1 METISSNQSEQCSS
15 CSLDE
20 FRLERLMAE
29 SLEREFSEVIHR
41 ACSEIFSSEW
51 TDLSFEKAKAAC
63 VRRTLAILEK
73 KKQGEA

>member
-1 METISSNQSEQCSS
+1 MKTSNLSQTEQCSA

-51 TDLSFEKAKAAC
+51 TGLSFEKAKTAC
-63 VRRTLAILEK
+63 VRRTLAILDK
-73 KKQGEA
+73 KERGEA